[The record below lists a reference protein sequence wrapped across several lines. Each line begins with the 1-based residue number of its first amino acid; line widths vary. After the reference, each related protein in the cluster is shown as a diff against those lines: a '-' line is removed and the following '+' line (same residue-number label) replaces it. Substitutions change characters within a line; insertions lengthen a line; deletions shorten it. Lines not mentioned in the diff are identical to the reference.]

1 MRDSMLVQED
11 EVGDQVIERRRV
23 QSLLQLAS
31 DNILEKFVPPRSNIT
46 ILLNCQFADGPW
58 SEHQRDGSEG

>member
-11 EVGDQVIERRRV
+11 EIGDHVIERRRV

-31 DNILEKFVPPRSNIT
+31 DHILEKFVPPRSVLYIDD
-46 ILLNCQFADGPW
+46 IVEIA
-58 SEHQRDGSEG
+58 R

>member
-1 MRDSMLVQED
+1 MRDSILVQED

-31 DNILEKFVPPRSNIT
+31 DNILEKFVPPRSIIT
-46 ILLNCQFADGPW
+46 ILRYLNLLITNDN
-58 SEHQRDGSEG
+58 